1 MVGAMGDA
9 RAAITE
15 LIFTYA
21 ERIDAG
27 DFDGLAELFVDA
39 VITAEGAP
47 METRGSNAVLAL
59 YQGTTRRYDDD
70 GTPKT
75 KHVTTN
81 LIIDA
86 DEEDGTA
93 TCRSY
98 FTVLQAVPGALG
110 LQPIVA
116 GRYRDRFARVGGTW
130 RFSARHM
137 IVDLVGDVSQHL
149 LIEIPGAK

>member
-1 MVGAMGDA
+1 MQDA
-9 RAAITE
+9 RSAITE
-15 LIFTYA
+15 LMFTYA

-27 DFDGLAELFVDA
+27 DYDGLGDLFAHA
-39 VITAEGAP
+39 VITAEGSP
-47 METRGSNAVLAL
+47 MTSRGRDEVIAL
-59 YQGTTRRYDDD
+59 YTGTTRRYEDD

-86 DEEDGTA
+86 DEEAGLG

-98 FTVLQAVPGALG
+98 FTVFQSVPGRLP

-116 GRYRDRFARVGGTW
+116 GRYRDRFERVDGSW
-130 RFSARHM
+130 RFAARHM

-149 LIEIPGAK
+149 LIELPA